1 MKRSIFLCILAL
13 TAITAFGQPD
23 PNAAAAQP
31 GQPAAQPGAQQ
42 GGGRQGFDIATM
54 AANQLGQA
62 ETTMVLTDAG
72 IFLYKAG
79 TLAKLDYLTLTEQK
93 KVSLFGELPAKP
105 AAPAQPAAG
114 AGGNGGFMQQAQD
127 PATQKYMAEIT
138 KRLAPP
144 AIISTDESLFFVIG
158 DSFFKVNQQ
167 TMAVNLQSSLAKK
180 ADPNQPA
187 QPNGGARLGNFNI
200 GRATQSGAPIAK
212 MKDDVMII
220 LKQDEILLVDTLT
233 GKVSLRNTLPKEF
246 IAPPAANGGFGQGG
260 FGGQGGGFGGRGGQG
275 GGGGRGQGGGG
286 GRGQGGGGA
295 AGGGRGQGGAAAGGG
310 AAPAGPAVQN

>member
-1 MKRSIFLCILAL
+1 MKKSIFMCVLAL

-23 PNAAAAQP
+23 PNAP
-31 GQPAAQPGAQQ
+31 GQPGVQPGAQQ
-42 GGGRQGFDIATM
+42 GGGRQGFDITTM
-54 AANQLGQA
+54 AENQIGQA

-79 TLAKLDYLTLTEQK
+79 TLAKLDYLTLAEQK
-93 KVSLFGELPAKP
+93 KVSLFGAMPEKP

-114 AGGNGGFMQQAQD
+114 GGGNGGFMQQFQD

-144 AIISTDESLFFVIG
+144 AIITTDESMFFVIG

-167 TMAVNLQSSLAKK
+167 TLAVNLQASLAKK
-180 ADPNQPA
+180 VDPNQPA
-187 QPNGGARLGNFNI
+187 QPNGGARLGNFNV
-200 GRATQSGAPIAK
+200 GRATQSGAPVAK
-212 MKDDVMII
+212 IKDDVMII

-246 IAPPAANGGFGQGG
+246 LAPVAFGQ
-260 FGGQGGGFGGRGGQG
+260 
-275 GGGGRGQGGGG
+275 GGRGQGGFGAQGG

-295 AGGGRGQGGAAAGGG
+295 AGGGGRGQRGGGERGQGGGGAAAGG
-310 AAPAGPAVQN
+310 AAVAPAGPAVIN